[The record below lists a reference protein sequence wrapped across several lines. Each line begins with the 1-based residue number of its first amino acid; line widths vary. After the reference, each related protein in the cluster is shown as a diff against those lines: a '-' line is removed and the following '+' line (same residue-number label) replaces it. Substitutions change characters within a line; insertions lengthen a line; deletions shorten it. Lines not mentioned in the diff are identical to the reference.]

1 MLRQGH
7 ASRMRKSN
15 VLAIL
20 LVAIGL
26 GSLGLAAAY
35 SAFVPPPTVYQSGG
49 YSNQLITGPSY
60 QPLQTYPNIQLT
72 MAQAEAIAQQNLA
85 LTGNPNLAVKE
96 IMEFQYNFY
105 VIYYEKDT
113 GRGAFEML
121 IWRELPPSGMMGG
134 GMMYGRVTV
143 GVMMPEPGPNMI
155 WNTKYS
161 PMNNGMMG
169 YYGSQWSST
178 MRVSQ
183 DEAATLAQSYLS
195 ANFANAKVE
204 MGTRFYGYY
213 TFDFTVNG
221 KIAGMLSV
229 NGSTGQV
236 WYHSWHG
243 DFIQEVEFT

>member
-1 MLRQGH
+1 MK
-7 ASRMRKSN
+7 KSN
-15 VLAIL
+15 ALAIL

-26 GSLGLAAAY
+26 GSLALAAAY
-35 SAFVPPPTVYQSGG
+35 SAFVTTPSSYQGNEYG
-49 YSNQLITGPSY
+49 NQWTGQSS
-60 QPLQTYPNIQLT
+60 QPLQTSSNTQLT
-72 MAQAEAIAQQNLA
+72 LAQAEAIAQQNLA
-85 LTGNPNLAVKE
+85 LTGNSNLAVKE

-121 IWRELPPSGMMGG
+121 IWKQVPPSGMMGG
-134 GMMYGRVTV
+134 GMMYGRITV
-143 GVMMPEPGPNMI
+143 GIMMPEPGPNMI

-169 YYGSQWSST
+169 YYGNQWSST
-178 MRVSQ
+178 MQVTQ
-183 DEAATLAQSYLS
+183 DEASNLAQTYLTS
-195 ANFANAKVE
+195 NFSNAKVE